1 MARASLSLLMALLL
15 PSLAA
20 ARPLD
25 EIAATGVLRVGTPG
39 DYAPYAARAAD
50 GTIDGAEIELA
61 RAFGQS
67 LGLKT
72 ELVPSSWGALSSD
85 FAAGKFDL
93 AVGGISVTPARAA
106 LGVFSVALGEDGKRP
121 LVRCAEAARYVTE
134 AAIDLPEVR
143 VIANPGG
150 TNESFAHAHFGQAA
164 LSIAP
169 DNASIPERLIQG
181 EADVFVTDGVEA
193 DLIARRFPGQ
203 LCAAAVAAPFTQMT
217 KAWWLSGD
225 AALKAAADDFLVRAE
240 ADGSWQAALDR
251 FMR

>member
-1 MARASLSLLMALLL
+1 LITLLV
-15 PSLAA
+15 PNLAA
-20 ARPLD
+20 ARPLN
-25 EIAATGVLRVGTPG
+25 EIAAEGALRVGTPA
-39 DYAPYAARAAD
+39 DYAPYAVRAAD
-50 GTIDGAEIELA
+50 GVIDGAEIELA
-61 RAFGQS
+61 RAFAQS
-67 LGLKT
+67 RGLRV
-72 ELVPSSWGALSSD
+72 ELVPSSWSALSSD

-106 LGVFSVALGEDGKRP
+106 LGAFSIALGEDGKRP
-121 LVRCAEAARYVTE
+121 LVRCADSARYVVE
-134 AAIDLPEVR
+134 AAIDRPEIR

-150 TNESFAHAHFGQAA
+150 TNESFARLHFGKAA

-169 DNASIPERLIQG
+169 DNQSVPERLIRG

-203 LCAAAVAAPFTQMT
+203 LCAASVAAPFTQMT

-225 AALKAAADDFLVRAE
+225 AALKTAADAFLAQAE
-240 ADGSWQAALDR
+240 LDGSWQAALDR